1 MNLTLTELAQKVYN
15 ARSLPGELAELHI
28 TLASMYSTESEK
40 MMEVQLKKADFWQVK
55 DIEGYEPYEKANPS
69 PLENPKGIR
78 PVMREKPLSDT
89 AVEML
94 WLQKEEGKK
103 EIKLKYTLRSLEK
116 LMSAVKSS
124 MVNSA
129 IEAKNI

>member
-1 MNLTLTELAQKVYN
+1 MTLTELAQKVYN

-40 MMEVQLKKADFWQVK
+40 MMEVQLKKADFWKVK
-55 DIEGYEPYEKANPS
+55 DFEEEETLLKENTPQGTICKGYEH
-69 PLENPKGIR
+69 LR
-78 PVMREKPLSDT
+78 REKPLSDT

-94 WLQKEEGKK
+94 WLQTEEGKK

>member
-78 PVMREKPLSDT
+78 PVMRKKPLSDT

>member
-40 MMEVQLKKADFWQVK
+40 MMEIQLNKADFWRAK
-55 DIEGYEPYEKANPS
+55 DYEEGFLYGKPAERK
-69 PLENPKGIR
+69 
-78 PVMREKPLSDT
+78 REKPLSDT
-89 AVEML
+89 AVEMM
-94 WLQKEEGKK
+94 WLQTEEGKK

-116 LMSAVKSS
+116 LMQACKSS
-124 MVNSA
+124 LVNAS
-129 IEAKNI
+129 IEARNL

>member
-78 PVMREKPLSDT
+78 PVMREKPLSDKQ
-89 AVEML
+89 VEMM
-94 WLQKEEGKK
+94 WLQTEEGKK
-103 EIKLKYTLRSLEK
+103 EIKLKYTLRSIEK